1 MSQPQIV
8 LFPGAWH
15 LPTCY
20 SLIIPKLEAAGYTV
34 HTTQL
39 PSVTDKD
46 PPKDLSADIAVA
58 RAIVDKAI
66 GSGNDV
72 IVVCHSWSGIVVGSA
87 LVGYSKKE
95 REEKGKEGGVVRC
108 GYMCAFLAP
117 EGLSLTESI
126 QGPPPT
132 WWTIE
137 GEHFARLTD
146 SAGDILYND
155 LPDSHRAQWFE
166 KVSRTHSV
174 HSFVAK
180 ATGESWKQIP
190 TYYLICE
197 DDLAIPVAGQEA
209 MTAMVKNMGG
219 ELRTER
225 LKSSHSPFLSHVDET
240 VSWIRGVAGE
250 DA

>member
-15 LPTCY
+15 LPTCF

-34 HTTQL
+34 LTTQL

-46 PPKDLSADIAVA
+46 PPKDLSADIATA

-95 REEKGKEGGVVRC
+95 REEKGQKGGVVSC
-108 GYMCAFLAP
+108 GYMCAFMAP
-117 EGLSLTESI
+117 EGVSLAESI

-132 WWTIE
+132 WWTVE

-146 SAGDILYND
+146 SAGATFYND
-155 LPDSHRAQWFE
+155 LPDAHRTQWFD

-180 ATGESWKQIP
+180 ATGASWKQIP
-190 TYYLICE
+190 THYLICE
-197 DDLAIPVAGQEA
+197 NDLAIPVAGQEA

-219 ELRTER
+219 ELWTER
-225 LKSSHSPFLSHVDET
+225 LKSSHSPFLGHVDET
-240 VSWIRGVAGE
+240 VAWIRRVAGE